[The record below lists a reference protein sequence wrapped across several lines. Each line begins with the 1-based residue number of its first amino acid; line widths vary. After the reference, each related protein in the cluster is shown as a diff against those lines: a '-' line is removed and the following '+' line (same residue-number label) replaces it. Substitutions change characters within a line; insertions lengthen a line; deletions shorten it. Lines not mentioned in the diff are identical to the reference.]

1 MPRGDWQMPT
11 RERGMPRSDPR
22 MSAKPTM
29 SAPPQPARNGRARAP
44 QLPATLPNVLTARER
59 HYWRIAQYVMLAVG
73 VALVAL
79 LQFAPD
85 IGIKIMWNVIIPVA
99 PALVTLAPGLWRN
112 ICPMSTF
119 SLLPRRFGLSFRIKM
134 PNWIAAVLGVISVV
148 ALFVIVPL
156 RHTSLNING
165 LTTVMM
171 LATAASIAM
180 MMGMFFEWR
189 SGWCTTLCPIHPV
202 ERLYGFAPA
211 LTVKNARCNTCQ
223 QCTTPCPDS
232 MPSMT
237 STMTGPL
244 WIQKQLGNFMAGS
257 FFGFVVGWFQV
268 PDFHGTVGTREVLIA
283 YAWPFGGAIVS
294 FVIYKA
300 IQDSIAKSPNARK
313 LLLKIFAAAAVSTY
327 YWYRIPALAGF
338 DPRSGLLYDI
348 SHLLPNW
355 FPIASHIVTTSFFF
369 WFLVIRTTSGVSWQK
384 RPPFAQ
390 QRPVRQAARA
400 PRMAA
405 PTEGPRGE
413 RGPAP
418 TPARRPPMTGAPLRV

>member
-11 RERGMPRSDPR
+11 RDQWTTRSDPR
-22 MSAKPTM
+22 MSSQPAV
-29 SAPPQPARNGRARAP
+29 SAPVPARNARPRA
-44 QLPATLPNVLTARER
+44 QLPATLPNALTAKER
-59 HYWRIAQYVMLAVG
+59 RYWRIAQYVMLAVG
-73 VALVAL
+73 FALVAL
-79 LQFAPD
+79 LQFAPE

-134 PNWIAAVLGVISVV
+134 PNWLHATLGVISVT
-148 ALFVIVPL
+148 ALFLIVPL

-189 SGWCTTLCPIHPV
+189 SSWCTTLCPIHPV
-202 ERLYGFAPA
+202 EKLYGFAPA
-211 LTVKNARCNTCQ
+211 LSVKNARCNTCQ
-223 QCTTPCPDS
+223 QCTSPCPDS

-237 STMTGPL
+237 PTLTGPL
-244 WIQKQLGNFMAGS
+244 WVQKQLGNFMVGS

-268 PDFHGTVGTREVLIA
+268 PDFQGVVGTQEVFIA
-283 YAWPFGGAIVS
+283 YAWPLGGAIVS
-294 FVIYKA
+294 FAIYKA

-327 YWYRIPALAGF
+327 YWYRVPALVGF
-338 DPRSGLLYDI
+338 DERSGLLYDI
-348 SHLLPNW
+348 SHLLPSW
-355 FPIASHIVTTSFFF
+355 FPIASRVVTTSFFF
-369 WFLVIRTTSGVSWQK
+369 WFLVIRTKVVSWQK

-400 PRMAA
+400 PRAAANPEDPRARGAA
-405 PTEGPRGE
+405 PRPV
-413 RGPAP
+413 
-418 TPARRPPMTGAPLRV
+418 RRPMAGNSPVRA